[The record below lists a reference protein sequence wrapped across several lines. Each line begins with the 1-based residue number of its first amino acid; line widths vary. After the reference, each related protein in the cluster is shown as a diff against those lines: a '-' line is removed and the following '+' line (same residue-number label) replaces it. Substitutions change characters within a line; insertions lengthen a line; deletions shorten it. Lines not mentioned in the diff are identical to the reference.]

1 MSPRRKINQ
10 SSSYSSIPTIPKL
23 FLWSIFLVY
32 ILNCKYDNLI
42 TSTIQVQAHEGLHTT
57 GIQRPQ
63 SIDDHITDNRF
74 QRLRKRQLTST
85 NSDTGDDFFDDEE
98 TGDDFFEDNDDGHFG
113 KLHLPTDSFEMR
125 FNAESKPTDSQAHD
139 ILVSLKQL
147 LELALLKRTFYA
159 GGEST
164 DSYHPEDGSGADLG
178 LVETTLEVYSIQ
190 MLNLRNV
197 EFIANEP
204 MQSTPSVNIRVQ
216 GILFFLDF
224 PESNSRKLMTASS
237 VDDKIKLSI
246 RDSIMSAVQST
257 VNNQSSSKKL
267 QDIYHLDLN
276 GSGSSSHTSSSNP
289 WNLKLA
295 WSHQGFSLA
304 PVPAPPVPSP
314 PTYSTTQPPVSDD
327 PKQRIDP
334 ITQIE
339 VPSSSKSTENIL
351 ISVFSVLTITSL
363 VSFLL
368 VKRHRHRLRVEFEST
383 QHHEDFNG
391 TTEIG
396 GLDPNLNDS
405 FESVADTR
413 ELKGLDLVTH
423 DSKVGSFFRKL
434 VSARSSH
441 RYQSRTVTQTMGNDI
456 EFENIDDG
464 AFPTMPNVHI
474 RDTDYNRNSPAALR
488 SGTPTSGD
496 GSRTIES
503 SPDSQGMEI
512 TISSGQSDDGVSSL
526 GGSEKDHG
534 YNTSAIELYNNLCP
548 PELSNRPTMIQT
560 TSQTNGIIRADGK
573 LFIDDDEPIVSPR
586 NQFLPANL
594 LPARDDT
601 QAPPNT
607 TGAVV
612 TTAIETTMLRRQDS
626 LSYSDSSASESI
638 SIPATMLLESQ
649 SASEDEVEN
658 EAQNE
663 DDDILNFSDSD
674 SGLGALL
681 DEAYGQVGTNGPSL
695 DDISAVSPTST
706 EQGGQ
711 MDYDHHGNNQEFNSD
726 DKSLPSVV

>member
-1 MSPRRKINQ
+1 MPIRIIMSPSRKMNQ
-10 SSSYSSIPTIPKL
+10 PSSYSSISTIPRL
-23 FLWSIFLVY
+23 FVWSIFLIY
-32 ILNCKYDNLI
+32 ILNYENDNVLI
-42 TSTIQVQAHEGLHTT
+42 STTQVQAHEDPHTT
-57 GIQRPQ
+57 GIQR
-63 SIDDHITDNRF
+63 SHAIDDHVTNNRF

-85 NSDTGDDFFDDEE
+85 NSDTDDDFFSDD
-98 TGDDFFEDNDDGHFG
+98 DDNDTNGHFRT
-113 KLHLPTDSFEMR
+113 LHIPSDSFEIR
-125 FNAESKPTDSQAHD
+125 FNAERKPTDSEAYD

-147 LELALLKRTFYA
+147 LEVSLLEKKFYA
-159 GGEST
+159 KGKSMDDSGG
-164 DSYHPEDGSGADLG
+164 DLG

-190 MLNLRNV
+190 MMNLRNV
-197 EFIANEP
+197 EFEANDI
-204 MQSTPSVNIRVQ
+204 MRSTPSAQIRVQ

-224 PESNSRKLMTASS
+224 PDSEDRKLMTASS
-237 VDDKIKLSI
+237 LDDEIKLSI
-246 RDSIMSAVQST
+246 RDSIMSVVQST
-257 VNNQSSSKKL
+257 VNQQSSSKRL
-267 QDIYHLDLN
+267 QDIYDLDI
-276 GSGSSSHTSSSNP
+276 SSSSSHISSTTP

-295 WSHQGFSLA
+295 WQRQGFSLA
-304 PVPAPPVPSP
+304 PVPSP
-314 PTYSTTQPPVSDD
+314 PTPTYRTTQPPVLDN
-327 PKQRIDP
+327 PNQRIDP

-339 VPSSSKSTENIL
+339 VSPSNQSTENIL
-351 ISVFSVLTITSL
+351 ISVFSVLSITSL

-368 VKRHRHRLRVEFEST
+368 VKRHRHLRRLKFESPH
-383 QHHEDFNG
+383 HHEDLHDP
-391 TTEIG
+391 TEMG
-396 GLDPNLNDS
+396 GLDPKLNDS
-405 FESVADTR
+405 FESVADTK
-413 ELKGLDLVTH
+413 ELRGLDLVAH
-423 DSKVGSFFRKL
+423 DSRVGTFFRNL
-434 VSARSSH
+434 VKARSSN
-441 RYQSRTVTQTMGNDI
+441 RYQSRTVTQTMGNAGDV

-464 AFPTMPNVHI
+464 AFPTMSNVHI

-496 GSRTIES
+496 GSGTIES

-526 GGSEKDHG
+526 GGSEKGTG
-534 YNTSAIELYNNLCP
+534 YTTSAIELLNLYS
-548 PELSNRPTMIQT
+548 PESSNRPTMVQT

-594 LPARDDT
+594 LPDRDDT
-601 QAPPNT
+601 QAPLNT

-674 SGLGALL
+674 SGVGALL
-681 DEAYGQVGTNGPSL
+681 DEAYGPAVGTNGPSL

-711 MDYDHHGNNQEFNSD
+711 KNYDHHGNNQEFNSD

>member
-1 MSPRRKINQ
+1 LI
-10 SSSYSSIPTIPKL
+10 
-23 FLWSIFLVY
+23 Y
-32 ILNCKYDNLI
+32 ILNYENDNVF
-42 TSTIQVQAHEGLHTT
+42 TCTTQVQAHEDPHTT
-57 GIQRPQ
+57 GIQR
-63 SIDDHITDNRF
+63 SYAIDDHATNNRF

-85 NSDTGDDFFDDEE
+85 NSDTDDDFFSDD
-98 TGDDFFEDNDDGHFG
+98 DDNDTNGHFRT
-113 KLHLPTDSFEMR
+113 LHIPSDSFEIR
-125 FNAESKPTDSQAHD
+125 FNAERKPTDSEAYD

-147 LELALLKRTFYA
+147 LEVSLLEKKFYA
-159 GGEST
+159 KGKST
-164 DSYHPEDGSGADLG
+164 DDSGADLG

-190 MLNLRNV
+190 MMNLRNV
-197 EFIANEP
+197 EFEANDI
-204 MQSTPSVNIRVQ
+204 MLSTPSAQIRVQ

-224 PESNSRKLMTASS
+224 PDSVDRKLITASS
-237 VDDKIKLSI
+237 LDDEIKLSI
-246 RDSIMSAVQST
+246 RDSIMSVVQST
-257 VNNQSSSKKL
+257 VNQQSSSKRL
-267 QDIYHLDLN
+267 QDIYDLDI
-276 GSGSSSHTSSSNP
+276 SSSSSHTSSTTP

-295 WSHQGFSLA
+295 WQQQGFSLA
-304 PVPAPPVPSP
+304 PVPSPSP
-314 PTYSTTQPPVSDD
+314 PTPTYRTTQPPVLDK
-327 PKQRIDP
+327 PNQRIDP

-339 VPSSSKSTENIL
+339 VSPSNQSTENIL
-351 ISVFSVLTITSL
+351 ISVFSVLSITSL

-368 VKRHRHRLRVEFEST
+368 VKHHRYRRRLEFESP
-383 QHHEDFNG
+383 QHHEDLHDP
-391 TTEIG
+391 TEMG
-396 GLDPNLNDS
+396 GLDPKLNDS
-405 FESVADTR
+405 FESVADTK
-413 ELKGLDLVTH
+413 ELRGLDLVAH
-423 DSKVGSFFRKL
+423 DSRVGTFFRSL
-434 VSARSSH
+434 VKARSNN
-441 RYQSRTVTQTMGNDI
+441 RYQSRTVTQTMVYAGDV

-464 AFPTMPNVHI
+464 AFPTMRNVHI

-496 GSRTIES
+496 GSGTIES

-526 GGSEKDHG
+526 GGSEKGTG
-534 YNTSAIELYNNLCP
+534 YNTSAIELLNLYS
-548 PELSNRPTMIQT
+548 PESSNRPTMVQT

-573 LFIDDDEPIVSPR
+573 LFIDDDEPIVSPG

-594 LPARDDT
+594 LPDRDDT
-601 QAPPNT
+601 QAPLNT

-674 SGLGALL
+674 SGVGALL
-681 DEAYGQVGTNGPSL
+681 DEAYGPAVGTNGPSL

-711 MDYDHHGNNQEFNSD
+711 MNYDHHGNNQEFNSD